1 MKKVSLWIVLVTAM
15 IFTAVLRQGSTSP
28 TVANGEA
35 TNAAFRD
42 GLYLGNRAATSDEIP
57 HVALGRWST
66 TSDRQSFADGYDR
79 AYAEQTAKASPQ
91 VPGPTNTGPTNAAY
105 RDGLYQGKL
114 DAEQGRPIHI
124 ALGRWSRAEDR
135 NSFDQGY
142 RQAHETVV
150 AARAEGLRHLP
161 QASLLR

>member
-15 IFTAVLRQGSTSP
+15 IFTAVLRKGAASP
-28 TVANGEA
+28 TAANREA

-42 GLYLGNRAATSDEIP
+42 GLYLGNLAATSDEIP
-57 HVALGRWST
+57 HIALGRWST
-66 TSDRQSFADGYDR
+66 TSDRQSFADGYER

-91 VPGPTNTGPTNAAY
+91 IPGPTGPTNAAY

-114 DAEQGRPIHI
+114 DAEQGRPVHI

-135 NSFDQGY
+135 SSFDQGY

-150 AARAEGLRHLP
+150 AARTEGLQRLP